1 MTSTTSSAVTNHS
14 ELPPWKIELIQR
26 KKKFGALSPT
36 QRNIMQCDISNT
48 ADAHSGKCFFLS
60 TPSAIIMLPFVI
72 IITGINCRR
81 NDVNL
86 P

>member
-1 MTSTTSSAVTNHS
+1 MTSTTSSVSNHS
-14 ELPPWKIELIQR
+14 DLPPWKIELIQR

-36 QRNIMQCDISNT
+36 QRNIMQCDINST
-48 ADAHSGKCFFLS
+48 ADAQSGKCFFFNQLHQQ
-60 TPSAIIMLPFVI
+60 IIMLPFVI
-72 IITGINCRR
+72 IITGINCKR